1 MRVDFGCSRPSS
13 MMDMRGL
20 HPCLARRC
28 AFENVLR
35 GRPSRARSERG
46 CGRTLLTPCDPRE
59 RREGS
64 RSSAGPCQI
73 IEGWVAAVGM
83 SRNEVFLNFGRD
95 WRWDFTAAV
104 DLKRSDDR
112 EGLVARLKDLKGRL
126 VRVRGFI
133 ERRNGPFISLATA
146 EAIEELPEGS
156 AGGR

>member
-1 MRVDFGCSRPSS
+1 
-13 MMDMRGL
+13 
-20 HPCLARRC
+20 
-28 AFENVLR
+28 
-35 GRPSRARSERG
+35 
-46 CGRTLLTPCDPRE
+46 
-59 RREGS
+59 
-64 RSSAGPCQI
+64 
-73 IEGWVAAVGM
+73 VAAVGR

-112 EGLVARLKDLKGRL
+112 EGLVARLNDLKGRL
-126 VRVRGFI
+126 VRVRSFI